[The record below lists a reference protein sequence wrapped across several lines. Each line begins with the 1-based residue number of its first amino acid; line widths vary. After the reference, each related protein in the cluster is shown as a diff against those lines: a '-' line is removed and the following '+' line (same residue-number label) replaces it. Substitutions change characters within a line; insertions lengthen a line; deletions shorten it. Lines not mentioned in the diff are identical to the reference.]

1 MANAKQLKAYTAF
14 KKTYQRLLDEIGED
28 QEADGALELA
38 EEVLEFLEIAQEE
51 IENQV
56 DEITEILEG

>member
-14 KKTYQRLLDEIGED
+14 KKAYQRLLDEIGED

-38 EEVLEFLEIAQEE
+38 EEVLEFLETAQEE

>member
-1 MANAKQLKAYTAF
+1 MASQKQTKAYAAF
-14 KKTYQRLLDEIGED
+14 KKAYQRLLNEISEN

-38 EEVLEFLEIAQEE
+38 ENVLEFLETAQEE

-56 DEITEILEG
+56 DEITEVLEG

>member
-1 MANAKQLKAYTAF
+1 MASQKQTKAYAAF
-14 KKTYQRLLDEIGED
+14 KKAYQRLLEEIGED

-38 EEVLEFLEIAQEE
+38 EKVLEFLGTAQEE

>member
-1 MANAKQLKAYTAF
+1 MASQKQAKAYAAF
-14 KKTYQRLLDEIGED
+14 KKAYQRLLDEISED

-38 EEVLEFLEIAQEE
+38 ENVLEFLETAQEE